1 MYCKMY
7 GNANGA
13 ILKKNNVCKIL
24 VDLYSAILVRFSI
37 FSIQVAL
44 IVRTYRTCI
53 NTILST
59 GNTMTGPVATY

>member
-7 GNANGA
+7 VNANGA

-44 IVRTYRTCI
+44 IVPAYGSQHFI
-53 NTILST
+53 S
-59 GNTMTGPVATY
+59 V